1 MSSDLRVWSDRWEMT
16 ASLVQLGA
24 GFIQPRAAKGE
35 IQRNSLG
42 AFP

>member
-1 MSSDLRVWSDRWEMT
+1 MT

-24 GFIQPRAAKGE
+24 GFIQPLAGGTAMASRAAKGE